1 MTPYVPHKIHS
12 LIRSARRIP
21 LFENFLRARY
31 EQEFATAREANL
43 FRGIFGSTAEAAA
56 SAPAGLALG
65 YDHPDPASLY
75 RERLV
80 QIYPTDY
87 PVLFWLKHI
96 LGDVRTVFDLG
107 GHVGVARY
115 AYDRYLDFPDGLK
128 WEVCDVPAVVEEGR
142 KLALEKGVGGLS
154 FTTERGNASSVDLY
168 HAAGVLQYLEEPLP
182 GMLAALAAKPR
193 HVLINLC
200 AFTDREPFVT
210 LQNIGTA
217 FCPYVIHRKAD
228 VFAGMDKLGYRL
240 VDEWTNP
247 GKSCS
252 LPLDAD
258 RSLPHY
264 VGAYFTRAD
273 APV

>member
-1 MTPYVPHKIHS
+1 MNDYVPPKVLS
-12 LIRSARRIP
+12 LIRSARQLP
-21 LFENFLRARY
+21 PFEAFLRSRY
-31 EQEFATAREANL
+31 EREFATTRDANL
-43 FRGIFGSTAEAAA
+43 FRGIFGSIAEAAA
-56 SAPAGLALG
+56 SAPPGLALG

-87 PVLFWLKHI
+87 PVLFWLTKI
-96 LGDVRTVFDLG
+96 LGEVRTVFDLG

-115 AYDRYLDFPDGLK
+115 AYDRYLDFPENLT
-128 WEVCDVPAVVEEGR
+128 WQVCDVPAVVEAGAT
-142 KLALEKGVGGLS
+142 LAREKGMSGLT
-154 FTTERGNASSVDLY
+154 FTAERANASGADLY
-168 HAAGVLQYLEEPLP
+168 HAAGVLQYLEEPLAELL
-182 GMLAALAAKPR
+182 GVLAEKPR

-228 VFAGMDKLGYRL
+228 VFAGMGKLGYRL

-247 GKSCS
+247 GKSCT
-252 LPLDAD
+252 LPLDAG
-258 RSLPHY
+258 RSVPHY
-264 VGAYFTRAD
+264 VGACFTLNG
-273 APV
+273 